1 MGVVIDEVI
10 TEIDKPPTPDVQD
23 GDPPPGGAAAPDE
36 TDSDLRRR
44 LERLAGRGLRLAAD

>member
-10 TEIDKPPTPDVQD
+10 TEIDEQPTPDGQN
-23 GDPPPGGAAAPDE
+23 GGPPPGGGTAPNE

-44 LERLAGRGLRLAAD
+44 LERLARRRLRLAAD

>member
-23 GDPPPGGAAAPDE
+23 GGPPPGGGAAPDE